1 MPSIS
6 IIGPGAIG
14 GTLAG
19 WLAQHS
25 ANHVS
30 LCARTTFER
39 LVLDTPFGTIDTSP
53 TIYTNPEET
62 QPVDWVI
69 VATKTYQV
77 ESAIPWLKKLCHQG
91 TRVAVVQNGVEH
103 LSCLAGS
110 FPQERTVP
118 VVIDCPAM
126 RSAPGRIKQLG
137 PIDFALPDDQNA
149 RDFAALFD
157 HTTIAVRHLDNWK
170 TAAWNKLCTNAS
182 GAVCALTNQ
191 QANIAKNPV
200 AARIMEDL
208 IREVIAVGRA
218 EGAEIEDAMIE
229 TVIASQSSA
238 PDGVTNS
245 IHGDLIAKKPM
256 EWSARND
263 VVARLGEKHG
273 IATPYNKMAADILQV
288 VEKNY
293 KSEMKVIPK

>member
-19 WLAQHS
+19 WLSKHS
-25 ANHVS
+25 TNDVS
-30 LCARTTFER
+30 ICARTTFER
-39 LVLDTPFGTIDTSP
+39 LILDTPFGIIDSSP
-53 TIYTNPEET
+53 RIYTKPEDTEK
-62 QPVDWVI
+62 VDWVI
-69 VATKTYQV
+69 VATKTYHV
-77 ESAIPWLKKLCHQG
+77 ESAVPWFKHLCHEG

-103 LSCLAGS
+103 MSCLAGH
-110 FPQERTVP
+110 FPQELTVP

-137 PIDFALPDDQNA
+137 PIDLALPDDQNSL
-149 RDFAALFD
+149 DFADLFND
-157 HTTIAVRHLDNWK
+157 PTISIRHLENWK

-191 QANIAKNPV
+191 GANIAKNPV
-200 AARIMEDL
+200 AARIMENL

-218 EGAEIEDAMIE
+218 EGAQINDSVIKDI
-229 TVIASQSSA
+229 IASQSSA
-238 PDGVTNS
+238 PDGATNS
-245 IHGDLIAKKPM
+245 IHGDLIDKRPM
-256 EWSARND
+256 EWSARNG
-263 VVARLGEKHG
+263 VVARFGEKHG

-288 VEKNY
+288 IEK
-293 KSEMKVIPK
+293 SFD